1 MDAVLSRAACP
12 YCGANTRPNSLYCLE
27 CGQVAAIAAPKTA
40 PARSTLWDPPP
51 LLMPAAAA
59 AAPSIGSGNGFA
71 IPASVEASAPPPV
84 RRRRSAAAAPA
95 LPELS
100 LADGDRPVVLVFS
113 TGDTARVRGA
123 AVIGRNPDDVAR
135 NSGRQPVAVDDQTR
149 SMSRAHAMIDL
160 ATDGAYV
167 YDAGSANGSQLERAG
182 VRRALTSE
190 PRRLAHGDRLWF
202 GDIYADVALSVAR

>member
-51 LLMPAAAA
+51 LLVPAAPPAAA
-59 AAPSIGSGNGFA
+59 SIGSGNGFA

-84 RRRRSAAAAPA
+84 RRRRSAVAAPA

-100 LADGDRPVVLVFS
+100 LADGDGPVVLVFS

-135 NSGRQPVAVDDQTR
+135 NSGRQPVAVDDPTR

-160 ATDGAYV
+160 AADGAYV

-202 GDIYADVALSVAR
+202 GDISADVALNVAR